1 MSEDDLTDDGF
12 VQTHITVA
20 PHGIASVSRSVEQAA
35 EEDDEFPGK
44 QKDMLQTQM
53 RDFFRRVPK
62 EGPKSIITKPNAKSR
77 SSKNSSR
84 V

>member
-1 MSEDDLTDDGF
+1 MSDEETLDDGF

-20 PHGIASVSRSVEQAA
+20 PHGVASVSRSVEQAA

-44 QKDMLQTQM
+44 QKDMLQMQM

-62 EGPKSIITKPNAKSR
+62 ETSKSPITKPNARCR
-77 SSKNSSR
+77 SSKNSSA